1 MYEAK
6 IKKKISYSIE
16 TIEKIV
22 KSRRLF
28 YINLT
33 LSFNAPM
40 IEQIQLDSNRFA
52 PRH

>member
-33 LSFNAPM
+33 LSNAPM

>member
-22 KSRRLF
+22 KSLF
-28 YINLT
+28 YINSFILT
-33 LSFNAPM
+33 
-40 IEQIQLDSNRFA
+40 
-52 PRH
+52 

>member
-33 LSFNAPM
+33 LSNAVVQRSDDWTNPT
-40 IEQIQLDSNRFA
+40 R
-52 PRH
+52 